1 MSEELETRIRA
12 IYNMKGGRL
21 DPSLYNEFI
30 ELCQENFRY
39 RPDVSC
45 GKCIY
50 KHVVKLYN
58 KYLK

>member
-1 MSEELETRIRA
+1 MSEELENRVRA

-21 DPSLYNEFI
+21 DPKFYKEFI

-50 KHVVKLYN
+50 KHVLNYMKN
-58 KYLK
+58 F